1 VVPPPALRVARPTDN
16 LEALL
21 PFYQQ
26 GLGLTVLFRFL
37 DHDGFDGIMLGQ
49 PGAPYHFEFTRA
61 HGHPVGRAPTK
72 DNLLVFYLPDRT
84 QWQAAVDRMRSA
96 GFDPV
101 PSFNPYWDRNGLTF
115 EDPDGYRLVLQN
127 AAWEC

>member
-1 VVPPPALRVARPTDN
+1 M
-16 LEALL
+16 
-21 PFYQQ
+21 
-26 GLGLTVLFRFL
+26 GVLFRFQ

-49 PGAPYHFEFTRA
+49 PRAPYHLEFTRA
-61 HGHPVGRAPTK
+61 HAHPAGRAPTQ

-84 QWQAAVDRMRSA
+84 EWQAAVERMRSA

-115 EDPDGYRLVLQN
+115 EDPDGYRIVLQN
-127 AAWEC
+127 AGWEL